1 MSDIKPTIAKPTK
14 KFVVKPKPK
23 PKLVLHS
30 HLWVELV
37 NAEESSEPTPYLW
50 DIAVD
55 PEAPN
60 HLVRQI
66 VKKMNAGET
75 RFLHVKDDCPDSMAG
90 LVDEE
95 HEEADVRAEEV
106 IAYLRMKCTEEF
118 EYYPGMG
125 GRPQVIITMGSC

>member
-23 PKLVLHS
+23 VALPS
-30 HLWVELV
+30 HLWVELA
-37 NAEESSEPTPYLW
+37 NAEESSENNPFLW
-50 DIAVD
+50 DIAFD
-55 PEAPN
+55 PEAPK

-66 VKKMNAGET
+66 VKKMKAGVT
-75 RFLHVKDDCPDSMAG
+75 RFINVTDDSPESMAG

-95 HEEADVRAEEV
+95 HEEADDRAEQV
-106 IAYLRMKCTEEF
+106 IKYLRMKCTGEF

-125 GRPQVIITMGSC
+125 GRPQVIITMSSC